1 MIIRSAAVFGFN
13 EYSQQIAR
21 YVRNVYQDF
30 ALFVMTPEEE
40 KAAHQAGF
48 LVELVDLS
56 DDWSRIEQHF
66 DVKSLIVFCALANDS
81 ENVFLTISLRSQFD
95 KLNIVAL
102 AQDNE
107 SASKMKSAGANK
119 VLPSLEI
126 VSNVISDML
135 EKPIVTK
142 VLHEV
147 LYEDGSLNI
156 TEIEVPK
163 HSSFVGRYLHDI
175 HFKSEYD
182 VILLAVVDHEM
193 GTTFS
198 FASKG
203 LNHHIDPY
211 DIFVVMG
218 YQDKL
223 DALKL
228 AVKKHH
234 AR

>member
-1 MIIRSAAVFGFN
+1 VIARSAAVFGFN

-21 YVRNVYQDF
+21 HVRNIYQDF
-30 ALFVMTPEEE
+30 ALFVMTQEEE
-40 KAAHQAGF
+40 KAAFQAGF

-56 DDWSRIEQHF
+56 DDWTRIEEHF

-81 ENVFLTISLRSQFD
+81 ENVFLTISLRAQFD
-95 KLNIVAL
+95 KLHIVAL

-107 SASKMKSAGANK
+107 SATKMKSAGANK

-126 VSNVISDML
+126 AANVISDML

-142 VLHEV
+142 VLDDV
-147 LYEDGSLNI
+147 LYKDGLLNI
-156 TEIEVPK
+156 IEIEVPK
-163 HSSFVGRYLHDI
+163 HSDFVGKYLHDI

-182 VILLAVVDHEM
+182 VILLAIVDHEV

-203 LNHHIDPY
+203 HNHHIDPH
-211 DIFVVMG
+211 DVFVVIG

-223 DALKL
+223 DALK
-228 AVKKHH
+228 H
-234 AR
+234 AIKRRHV